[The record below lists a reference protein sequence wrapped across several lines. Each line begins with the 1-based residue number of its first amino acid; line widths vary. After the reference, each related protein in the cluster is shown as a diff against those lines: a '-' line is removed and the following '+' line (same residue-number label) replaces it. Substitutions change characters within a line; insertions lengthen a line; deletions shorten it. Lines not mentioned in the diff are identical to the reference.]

1 MSSNRALHHP
11 PRLRRLAQWLTVL
24 LLSVAGVATSWNGYQ
39 AARWGDVQSQAF
51 SRASMLRLE
60 STRAEGAAEQ
70 LRSIDVSVFIA
81 WVEAY
86 LRSDARL
93 TQFYEERFRDE
104 FEPAFRAWLAQDPLD
119 NHDAAPSPFHLPE
132 YRLVKAQEA
141 LDLVDRAEHAVQQGE
156 EANHR
161 KDQYV
166 MDALLLATVL
176 FFAGI
181 SKMFKVPA
189 MQYALL
195 GLAAALF
202 AVCAWDIVTLPK
214 VL

>member
-1 MSSNRALHHP
+1 MREPGLHRP

-24 LLSVAGVATSWNGYQ
+24 LLSVAGVATSWNSYQ
-39 AARWGDVQSQAF
+39 AARWGDVQAQAY

-60 STRAEGAAEQ
+60 STRVEGTAEQ
-70 LRSIDVSVFIA
+70 LRAIDIAVFIA

-86 LRSDARL
+86 LQGNARL

-104 FEPAFRAWLAQDPLD
+104 FEPAFRAWLAQDPLH
-119 NHDAAPSPFHLPE
+119 NHGATSSPFHLPE
-132 YRLVKAQEA
+132 YRLAKAREA
-141 LDLVDRAEHAVQQGE
+141 LDLIERAEHASQQGE

-161 KDQYV
+161 KDEYV
-166 MDALLLATVL
+166 ADAVLLATVL

-181 SKMFKVPA
+181 SKMFKVHA

-195 GLAAALF
+195 GIATALF
-202 AVCAWDIVTLPK
+202 AVCAWDIIMLPK
-214 VL
+214 LL